1 MQGHFFSKV
10 NTVFSI
16 CACLVGLFFSTAPA
30 GAELVDRIVAVVN
43 DDIILMSEL
52 KQAAL
57 SSNAP
62 FLSLEEQK
70 VLLDELIDQKLTM
83 QQVDSLGLEVSEEE
97 INATI
102 ERIKQVNALSD
113 DAFAKTLELS
123 GKTYE
128 AFKKEIRNQLLQSRL
143 VNREVKSKI
152 VITDQDVK
160 EYYDAHEDLY
170 AGKVKYHLRQIL
182 LKVDSNMSDSE
193 KKEKYQQI
201 TDIRNRLRKGE
212 NFADLARKYSQAS
225 TAVQGGDLG
234 FFEIR
239 LLTPQIRSALEG
251 LEAGQFSGIVEADQG
266 YQLFFIDEIQ
276 SAGGQSLDE
285 AAAAIEEKLYSQLMD
300 EKFKSWL
307 ADLRSKAHIR
317 IIEQ

>member
-1 MQGHFFSKV
+1 MQGHYFSKV

-16 CACLVGLFFSTAPA
+16 CACLVGLFFSTAPVR
-30 GAELVDRIVAVVN
+30 AELVDRIVAVVN

-193 KKEKYQQI
+193 KKEKYQKI
-201 TDIRNRLRKGE
+201 TNIYNRLRKGE

-251 LEAGQFSGIVEADQG
+251 LEAGQFSGIIEADQG

>member
-1 MQGHFFSKV
+1 M
-10 NTVFSI
+10 
-16 CACLVGLFFSTAPA
+16 GLFFSTAPLE
-30 GAELVDRIVAVVN
+30 AELVDRIVAVVN

-57 SSNAP
+57 SSNSP

-70 VLLDELIDQKLTM
+70 TLLDELIDQKLTM
-83 QQVDSLGLEVSEEE
+83 QQVDSLGIAVSEEE

-113 DAFAKTLELS
+113 DAFVRTLELS

-128 AFKKEIRNQLLQSRL
+128 AFKKEIQNQLLQSRL

-160 EYYDAHEDLY
+160 EYYDAHNDLY

-182 LKVDSNMSDSE
+182 LKVDSNMPDSE
-193 KKEKYQQI
+193 RKEKYQQI
-201 TDIRNRLRKGE
+201 TDIYNRLRKGE

-234 FFEIR
+234 FFELR
-239 LLTPQIRSALEG
+239 LLTPQIRSALKG